1 VNFKSAFIIQ
11 MRYGRTAL
19 DMSDCLRESVMASDI
34 EKGQAFQFVK
44 QILWEHPRKM
54 IFPSRRCEI
63 SLNGK
68 RCLHKEMR
76 VKGQSAV
83 RKALEKKN
91 ESRFFCIKSQQAEC
105 SE

>member
-1 VNFKSAFIIQ
+1 MS
-11 MRYGRTAL
+11 YGRTEL
-19 DMSDCLRESVMASDI
+19 DMSDCLRELVTASDI

-54 IFPSRRCEI
+54 FFPSARCEI

-76 VKGQSAV
+76 VKGQQSAV

-91 ESRFFCIKSQQAEC
+91 ESRFFCIKSWQAEC